1 MGAFEKGVTSRILAN
16 LPIENASDMITDPS
30 TPDITGRVLEFLG
43 RIRKMNCRETK
54 QSAINWL
61 MNVQEENGSWYGKW
75 GICYIYGT
83 WAVLTGLRSLGIPS
97 SDSSLKRAVLWLE
110 HIQHEDGGWG
120 ESCQSSVEKD
130 LLLCHLVHHPKQHGR

>member
-1 MGAFEKGVTSRILAN
+1 
-16 LPIENASDMITDPS
+16 
-30 TPDITGRVLEFLG
+30 
-43 RIRKMNCRETK
+43 
-54 QSAINWL
+54 

-97 SDSSLKRAVLWLE
+97 SDPSVKRAAFYGLNIYSMKMVA
-110 HIQHEDGGWG
+110 G
-120 ESCQSSVEKD
+120 ENLAKVVWKKD

>member
-1 MGAFEKGVTSRILAN
+1 
-16 LPIENASDMITDPS
+16 MITDPS
-30 TPDITGRVLEFLG
+30 TPDITGRVLEFFGTYTQNELP
-43 RIRKMNCRETK
+43 RNKTK
-54 QSAINWL
+54 CDKLVN
-61 MNVQEENGSWYGKW
+61 ECTRGKW
-75 GICYIYGT
+75 IVVWEMGICYIYGT

-97 SDSSLKRAVLWLE
+97 SDPSVKRAALWLE

>member
-1 MGAFEKGVTSRILAN
+1 MVWEMGNLLYIWYVGSVDWFTVTR
-16 LPIENASDMITDPS
+16 
-30 TPDITGRVLEFLG
+30 
-43 RIRKMNCRETK
+43 
-54 QSAINWL
+54 
-61 MNVQEENGSWYGKW
+61 
-75 GICYIYGT
+75 
-83 WAVLTGLRSLGIPS
+83 IPS

>member
-1 MGAFEKGVTSRILAN
+1 
-16 LPIENASDMITDPS
+16 MITDPS
-30 TPDITGRVLEFLG
+30 TPDITGRVLEFFGTYTQNELPE
-43 RIRKMNCRETK
+43 KQK

-97 SDSSLKRAVLWLE
+97 SDPSVKRALYGLNIYSMKMVA
-110 HIQHEDGGWG
+110 G
-120 ESCQSSVEKD
+120 ENLAKVAWKKICYFAI
-130 LLLCHLVHHPKQHGR
+130 